1 MPERVTREE
10 RKISMAIQKARDAK
24 EVLYCSLMDN
34 NRSPKE
40 DKSEHV
46 KLKRPKAENY
56 TYKGESNDGP
66 TTLHAYA
73 GEITKAI
80 TILKQIKE
88 SDYETNPFLDAEDR
102 GAILEGINELDA
114 TITQLSKDYKSAD
127 KPEDMK
133 AISDLM
139 ARLVKKVIYLEKVF
153 RRMPE
158 PRNEESGEALDP
170 DYDKF
175 MQR

>member
-24 EVLYCSLMDN
+24 EVLYHSLMDN
-34 NRSPKE
+34 NRSPMDDE
-40 DKSEHV
+40 SEHV

-88 SDYETNPFLDAEDR
+88 SDYETNPVWDAEDR
-102 GAILEGINELDA
+102 EEILEGISELDS

-139 ARLVKKVIYLEKVF
+139 VRLVKKVSHLEKVF
-153 RRMPE
+153 RRLPE
-158 PRNEESGEALDP
+158 PRNEESAEPLDP

-175 MQR
+175 MRR

>member
-10 RKISMAIQKARDAK
+10 RKISMAIEKAREAK
-24 EVLYCSLMDN
+24 QTLYQSWMDN
-34 NRSPKE
+34 NRSPE
-40 DKSEHV
+40 RDDSEAV

-56 TYKGESNDGP
+56 THKPESNDGP
-66 TTLHAYA
+66 MNLHAYA
-73 GEITKAI
+73 GEVTKAI

-88 SDYETNPFLDAEDR
+88 SDYETNPVWDEEDR
-102 GAILEGINELDA
+102 EAILEGINQLDA

-127 KPEDMK
+127 KPQDMES
-133 AISDLM
+133 ISRLM
-139 ARLVKKVIYLEKVF
+139 MMLSKKVMHLEKLF
-153 RRMPE
+153 RRLPE
-158 PRNEESGEALDP
+158 PRDEESDEALDP

>member
-24 EVLYCSLMDN
+24 EVLYHSLMDN
-34 NRSPKE
+34 NRSPMDDE
-40 DKSEHV
+40 SEQV

-56 TYKGESNDGP
+56 TYKKESNDGP

-80 TILKQIKE
+80 IILKQIKE
-88 SDYETNPFLDAEDR
+88 SDYETNPLWDAEDR
-102 GAILEGINELDA
+102 ASILEGIDELDA
-114 TITQLSKDYKSAD
+114 TITQLSKDYKNAD

-139 ARLVKKVIYLEKVF
+139 VRLVKKVIHLEKVF
-153 RRMPE
+153 RRLPE

-175 MQR
+175 MRR

>member
-24 EVLYCSLMDN
+24 EILYHSLMDN
-34 NRSPKE
+34 NRSPMDDE
-40 DKSEHV
+40 SEHV

-56 TYKGESNDGP
+56 TYKKESNDGP

-80 TILKQIKE
+80 IILKQIKE

-153 RRMPE
+153 RRLPE
-158 PRNEESGEALDP
+158 PRNKESDEALDP

>member
-10 RKISMAIQKARDAK
+10 RKISMAIEKAREAK
-24 EVLYCSLMDN
+24 QTLYQSWMDN
-34 NRSPKE
+34 NRSPE
-40 DKSEHV
+40 RDDSEAV

-66 TTLHAYA
+66 ITLHAYA
-73 GEITKAI
+73 GEMKKAVI
-80 TILKQIKE
+80 ILKQIKE
-88 SDYETNPFLDAEDR
+88 SDYETNPIWDDEDR
-102 GAILEGINELDA
+102 KEITEAIAELDA
-114 TITQLSKDYKSAD
+114 SITQLSKDYKSAKPD
-127 KPEDMK
+127 KKEILSDM
-133 AISDLM
+133 IMMLS
-139 ARLVKKVIYLEKVF
+139 RKVSNLEKLF

-158 PRNEESGEALDP
+158 PRNKESDEALDP

>member
-10 RKISMAIQKARDAK
+10 RKISMAIQKAREAK
-24 EVLYCSLMDN
+24 EVLYHSLMDN
-34 NRSPKE
+34 NRSPMDDE
-40 DKSEHV
+40 SEHV

-56 TYKGESNDGP
+56 TYKKESNDGP

-80 TILKQIKE
+80 IILKQIKE

-139 ARLVKKVIYLEKVF
+139 ARLVKKVIHLEKVF
-153 RRMPE
+153 RRLPE

-175 MQR
+175 MRR

>member
-1 MPERVTREE
+1 MPERVTKEE

-158 PRNEESGEALDP
+158 PRNEESCEALDP

>member
-24 EVLYCSLMDN
+24 EVLYHSLMDN
-34 NRSPKE
+34 NRSPMDDE
-40 DKSEHV
+40 SEHV

-80 TILKQIKE
+80 IILKQIKE
-88 SDYETNPFLDAEDR
+88 SDYETNPVWDAEDR
-102 GAILEGINELDA
+102 EQILEGISELDA

-139 ARLVKKVIYLEKVF
+139 VRLVKKVNHLEKVF
-153 RRMPE
+153 RRLPE
-158 PRNEESGEALDP
+158 PRNEESPQPLDP

-175 MQR
+175 MRR